1 MATNRAA
8 ALQRFSSGVRRQLL
22 WILISF
28 GICAALAWYY
38 REDAFA
44 FMLAPSRGLLSPT
57 GGPIFTSPT
66 EMFSA
71 TIRLSVTFGIIGSLP
86 MVMVSISRTLIP
98 FLLSGERRFIF
109 WFFLPTALLCAFAGL
124 VFAYYALLPVGLN
137 FLLNFGAGVA
147 APMIRISEYMSLAT
161 LMLLWMA
168 VVFELPLMM
177 YVLSRLRVVHHSRMR
192 RIRKYVPPTALIF
205 AAIITPPDGLTT
217 LLIAFPMWMLYEVGL
232 FLAWM
237 GRPREQTRLNTLRTA
252 LIEAVFLSVVMAGV
266 VGLLWY
272 AGVIGGR

>member
-1 MATNRAA
+1 
-8 ALQRFSSGVRRQLL
+8 
-22 WILISF
+22 
-28 GICAALAWYY
+28 
-38 REDAFA
+38 
-44 FMLAPSRGLLSPT
+44 MLAPSRGLLSPT

-252 LIEAVFLSVVMAGV
+252 LIEGVFLTVVMAAV

-272 AGVIGGR
+272 AGVIGG